1 MVGDIPH
8 FLHFTS
14 VPATIEKVMS
24 LHFDDDLLAITIVLG
39 TRKPIV
45 RPGFPVIGLFHVFTL
60 KSQPGPASYSDISYI
75 YIYISWHIQLDFSS
89 IGKRNQAGLAEAHH
103 RLRTFKNSVSS
114 EVQGVTNTED
124 RGWGMTLEVR
134 QEDNPVV
141 KAAILTIN
149 WDGLE
154 KLISPEKWKMVMTGG
169 VDDWEVSGLR
179 QGLLG
184 GELHWHLW
192 APRRSVK
199 PWRAPAVGVWILG
212 WCGMMWVSWLKT
224 FTRFKIT
231 FSHPRLNRGFEW
243 KAIKSYTFLCA
254 PFSAWFW
261 LRKLVQKG
269 IKPAD
274 IREARHHFLAGK
286 STNITPKDRK
296 NLVKSY

>member
-1 MVGDIPH
+1 MVCDIPH

-14 VPATIEKVMS
+14 VPAKIEKVMS

-60 KSQPGPASYSDISYI
+60 KSQPGPACYSDISYI
-75 YIYISWHIQLDFSS
+75 YIYIYIYQLTQLDFSS

-154 KLISPEKWKMVMTGG
+154 KLISPEKWMVMTGG
-169 VDDWEVSGLR
+169 VDDWEVSGLP

-184 GELHWHLW
+184 GELHWHL
-192 APRRSVK
+192 
-199 PWRAPAVGVWILG
+199 
-212 WCGMMWVSWLKT
+212 
-224 FTRFKIT
+224 
-231 FSHPRLNRGFEW
+231 
-243 KAIKSYTFLCA
+243 
-254 PFSAWFW
+254 
-261 LRKLVQKG
+261 
-269 IKPAD
+269 
-274 IREARHHFLAGK
+274 
-286 STNITPKDRK
+286 
-296 NLVKSY
+296 